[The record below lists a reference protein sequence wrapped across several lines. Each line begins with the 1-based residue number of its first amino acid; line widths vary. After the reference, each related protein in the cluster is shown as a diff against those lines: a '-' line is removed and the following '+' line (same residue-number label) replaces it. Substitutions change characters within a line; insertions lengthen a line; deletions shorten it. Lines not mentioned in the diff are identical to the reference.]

1 MSTDVY
7 VLSNGI
13 LMEDLVSMFLPCCFR
28 NPLRRINLACEE
40 TGADKD
46 IMFSPWWVMDHQSR
60 FFGLL
65 HISFEFLLAVVL
77 EEFLL

>member
-1 MSTDVY
+1 MSADVY
-7 VLSNGI
+7 VLSNGV

-28 NPLRRINLACEE
+28 NPLRRINLACKE
-40 TGADKD
+40 TCADKD